1 VSTIDNL
8 HKSISEMSDD
18 ELLQLLQNV
27 RASRRVPKKTSK
39 TQNATIKKSAP
50 STKAMKDLPAAA
62 LATLLKELEG
72 DME

>member
-1 VSTIDNL
+1 MTDINSLNR
-8 HKSISEMSDD
+8 SISEMSDD